1 MKILQSQSDCEFK
14 KLCEILTS
22 AFLRNEL
29 RIDRPHLVLIDREI
43 GPDRMDRPGLFSLL
57 LYMVGNSEPCD
68 LLSRIFVR

>member
-1 MKILQSQSDCEFK
+1 M
-14 KLCEILTS
+14 CEILTS

-57 LYMVGNSEPCD
+57 L
-68 LLSRIFVR
+68 